1 MKQVLLK
8 KGQIYTAELPAPMVE
23 EGMVLVR
30 TAYSCI
36 SAGTEMTG
44 VKNSGTPIV
53 KRILEDPELMQ
64 KGLRMVKERGVKDT
78 MAVVKGKYEV
88 GAPMGYSAADR
99 RPGCLYGCFL
109 CKSRR
114 LYRRA

>member
-44 VKNSGTPIV
+44 VKNSGTPFV

-88 GAPMGYSAADR
+88 GAPMGYSAA
-99 RPGCLYGCFL
+99 GTVVESGASQFQIG
-109 CKSRR
+109 
-114 LYRRA
+114 AGVA